1 MAISY
6 IAECGHKKSWTNVTS
21 SMWKQSGNATTAPCK
36 SSSRCIARY
45 AHFQTASSLL
55 GSMAYAAPL
64 VFHPSL
70 SIRLTSARIALSSA
84 ESRVLYIL
92 CCPTLATQEF
102 SWCILLVTH
111 CLLSRLW
118 CMLKTFGFEVI
129 HVQLYPEEVGREQN
143 GAHSTFLSLIMPKPL
158 ILGTGTGVGGKSTG
172 IEGSRLE
179 KLALCGIWL
188 VLLPTS

>member
-1 MAISY
+1 MHGQCITACVHTPAAILR
-6 IAECGHKKSWTNVTS
+6 CLQNGHLVYCRVWTQEVLNKCHILNVKT
-21 SMWKQSGNATTAPCK
+21 SGNATTAPCK

-92 CCPTLATQEF
+92 CCPTLATQDF
-102 SWCILLVTH
+102 SWCIFPVAY

-143 GAHSTFLSLIMPKPL
+143 GAHSSLNIPFLYYAKTPDTRYW
-158 ILGTGTGVGGKSTG
+158 GRG
-172 IEGSRLE
+172 
-179 KLALCGIWL
+179 
-188 VLLPTS
+188 